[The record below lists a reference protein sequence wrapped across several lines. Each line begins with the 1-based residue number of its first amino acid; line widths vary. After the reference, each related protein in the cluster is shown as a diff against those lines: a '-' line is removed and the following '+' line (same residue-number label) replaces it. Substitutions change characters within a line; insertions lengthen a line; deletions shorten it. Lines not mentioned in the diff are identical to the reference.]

1 MNKGYNAKTPS
12 MGEKKNLE
20 SLKHLV
26 FLFFYRQHSNLTQRK
41 ITIYGEK
48 EKLGKFPK
56 NLVANKG

>member
-1 MNKGYNAKTPS
+1 MNKGSNAKTPS

-26 FLFFYRQHSNLTQRK
+26 FFFFLSTPLEPNPTQ

-48 EKLGKFPK
+48 EKFGKFPQ